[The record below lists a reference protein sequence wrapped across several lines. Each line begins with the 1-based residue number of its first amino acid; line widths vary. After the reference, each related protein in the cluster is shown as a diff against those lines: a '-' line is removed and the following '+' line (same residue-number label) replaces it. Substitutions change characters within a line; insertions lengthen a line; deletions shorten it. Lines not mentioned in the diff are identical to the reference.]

1 MARISP
7 GKSRVSSVS
16 LPSDQELAI
25 MRNTDARMN
34 TDVPRRTARGGKDA
48 YAMSAEEA
56 IGAASLM
63 DRSEVVS
70 PLAGLP
76 VAASSADFKYADW
89 IFGKNR
95 ADGLWDDYW
104 LDDQEGY
111 DYQNLAGQAVSVDGR
126 VYVRPGMAVES
137 GRGREPAPISLVPT
151 STINPDRPRTVAAG
165 YDEQRQVITVVFRD
179 GTFYNYYE
187 CDRPMWEAF
196 KANQSKGRFIAAQLD
211 YQPRGVS
218 NMGKSP
224 VYAREALYR
233 VARTGQLVNSP
244 NVPTIKSPRSGVPV
258 ELQNDR
264 SAPRTNPTISRPRTP
279 AGTKR
284 VAVKGQSRRK

>member
-1 MARISP
+1 
-7 GKSRVSSVS
+7 
-16 LPSDQELAI
+16 
-25 MRNTDARMN
+25 MRNTDARSN
-34 TDVPRRTARGGKDA
+34 DAPRRTARGSSNS
-48 YAMSAEEA
+48 YAMSAEDA

-63 DRSEVVS
+63 DRSQVVS

-76 VAASSADFKYADW
+76 VAASQADFKFAEW
-89 IFGKNR
+89 IFGKSR
-95 ADGLWDDYW
+95 EDGLWDDYW
-104 LDDQEGY
+104 EDDQVGY
-111 DYQNLAGQAVSVDGR
+111 NYQNLAGQPVTVGGQ
-126 VYVRPGMAVES
+126 VYIRPGQAVDS

-165 YDEQRQVITVVFRD
+165 YDEARQVITVVFRD

-196 KANQSKGRFIAAQLD
+196 KSNQSKGRFIAAQLD
-211 YQPRGVS
+211 YQPRGAA

-244 NVPTIKSPRSGVPV
+244 NKPTSKSPESGYPV
-258 ELQNDR
+258 ELQYDR
-264 SAPRTNPTISRPRTP
+264 TLPRTNPTMSRQRTP
-279 AGTKR
+279 AGTKTVPVR
-284 VAVKGQSRRK
+284 KSRKK